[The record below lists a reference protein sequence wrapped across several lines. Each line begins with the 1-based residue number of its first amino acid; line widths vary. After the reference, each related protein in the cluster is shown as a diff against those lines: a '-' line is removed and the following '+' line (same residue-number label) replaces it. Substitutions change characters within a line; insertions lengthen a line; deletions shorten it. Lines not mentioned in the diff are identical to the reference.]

1 MAKKQLDVNFNQS
14 FLQTVVNKVILK
26 FRIPTTV
33 NGRFNNLTFNILTGL
48 TRLITFFILTLLHNV
63 NKIVMYSLL
72 YIDLLSLRLKNTL
85 VSVGPRTEKLI
96 TVSNDHG
103 RTHKCNFSFFYWKY
117 LFRANLVKKKQKK
130 IKTVSLSWNLVPRLI
145 QICRIQW
152 CCSLFPFLTRFWPF
166 LGKLPTKNQN
176 CQFKVKFG
184 T

>member
-14 FLQTVVNKVILK
+14 FLQTVINKVILK

-33 NGRFNNLTFNILTGL
+33 NGRFNNLTFNNLTDL

-96 TVSNDHG
+96 TVSNDHE

-117 LFRANLVKKKQKK
+117 LFRANLVKKK
-130 IKTVSLSWNLVPRLI
+130 TE
-145 QICRIQW
+145 
-152 CCSLFPFLTRFWPF
+152 
-166 LGKLPTKNQN
+166 KNQN
-176 CQFKVKFG
+176 CQFELKSGTETNSNMQNSMVLLTFSVFDSFLTLFG
-184 T
+184 QTSYKKSKLSV

>member
-14 FLQTVVNKVILK
+14 FLQTVINKVILK

-33 NGRFNNLTFNILTGL
+33 NGRFNNLTFNNLTGL

-117 LFRANLVKKKQKK
+117 LFRANLVKKTRKK
-130 IKTVSLSWNLVPRLI
+130 SKLSV
-145 QICRIQW
+145 
-152 CCSLFPFLTRFWPF
+152 
-166 LGKLPTKNQN
+166 
-176 CQFKVKFG
+176 
-184 T
+184 

>member
-33 NGRFNNLTFNILTGL
+33 NGRFNNLTFNNLTGL

-117 LFRANLVKKKQKK
+117 LFRANLVKKKKQKK
-130 IKTVSLSWNLVPRLI
+130 IKTVSLS
-145 QICRIQW
+145 
-152 CCSLFPFLTRFWPF
+152 
-166 LGKLPTKNQN
+166 
-176 CQFKVKFG
+176 
-184 T
+184 